1 MSLADF
7 TDDQREDLQSIDE
20 KLIKTGYDLIR
31 LFPERRDELK
41 AMIADIRRNA
51 NNDAH
56 GTGRQQ

>member
-51 NNDAH
+51 NNDTH
-56 GTGRQQ
+56 GTGKQQ